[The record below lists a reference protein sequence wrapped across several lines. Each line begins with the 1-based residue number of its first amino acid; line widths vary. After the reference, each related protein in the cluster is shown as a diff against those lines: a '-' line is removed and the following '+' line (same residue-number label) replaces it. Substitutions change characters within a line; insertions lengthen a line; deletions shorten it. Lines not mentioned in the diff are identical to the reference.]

1 MKTMEKVF
9 CKITEVLPIVGGIG
23 GGVSGG
29 FSEWLGNY
37 GPTMMSA
44 LIFAIVGG
52 ITGFLVSK
60 LMQWIWCKV
69 CGRKL
74 KDK

>member
-1 MKTMEKVF
+1 MEKIF

-29 FSEWLGNY
+29 FSGWLGQY
-37 GPTMMSA
+37 GSTMISA
-44 LIFAIVGG
+44 LIFAVIGG
-52 ITGFLVSK
+52 VAGFLVSK
-60 LMQWIWCKV
+60 FMQWMWCKV
-69 CGRKL
+69 CDRKL